1 MKKYLFLVLAAI
13 AIIAISGC
21 TQRSTTIDANNGL
34 KINEFSADPLEAES
48 NDLVSFLLEVENVG
62 GTTAK
67 DVVANLYGV
76 QNQWIDTNNNVVD
89 STLTKEIGTL
99 KPPDITR
106 NIPGDFKMVQWT
118 LRAPRMPEGTN
129 QILPITARITYIY
142 NTTGSIV
149 IKAFSDQQQKIE
161 QNLKKWPPAN
171 PFVVTN
177 TNAPIKID
185 VPTRYQIP
193 IIVDTTKP
201 DDQTEQL
208 RIEFVNKGNGWPV
221 TENVPG
227 RMYGTIRLF
236 GPAEF
241 SDCLGVTSGNEIGI
255 DENNVD
261 LVKLKS
267 TGNVPVA
274 CEIKINKDQWGN
286 NPEGIIT
293 MTFEMY
299 YLYYL
304 EQTAPVRVIGI
315 A

>member
-1 MKKYLFLVLAAI
+1 MKKYLLVLVVMT
-13 AIIAISGC
+13 IIAISGC
-21 TQRSTTIDANNGL
+21 TQRSTTVDVNNGL
-34 KINEFSADPLEAES
+34 KINEFSADPIEAES
-48 NDLVSFLLEVENVG
+48 NDLVTFLLEVENVG

-76 QNQWIDTNNNVVD
+76 QNQWLDTNNNKVD

-99 KPPDITR
+99 KPPDISR

-118 LRAPRMPEGTN
+118 LRAPRMPEGTK
-129 QILPITARITYIY
+129 QKLPVTVRVTYIY

-161 QNLKKWPPAN
+161 QNLKNWPPAN

-185 VPTRYQIP
+185 VPARYQNS
-193 IIVDTTKP
+193 IIVDTTNT
-201 DDQTEQL
+201 DDQKEQL
-208 RIEFVNKGNGWPV
+208 RIEFINVGKGWPV

-227 RMYGTIRLF
+227 RMYGTIRLY

-241 SDCLGVTSGNEIGI
+241 SDCLGVTSGNEIAI
-255 DENNVD
+255 DESNID

-267 TGNVPVA
+267 DGKVPVA

-286 NPEGIIT
+286 APEGIIT

-304 EQTAPVRVIGI
+304 EETAPVTVIGK